1 MGIEEVKQ
9 VLMVLSGKG
18 GVGKSSVSVQ
28 LAQGF
33 LSKGLK
39 VGILDVDICGPS
51 IPRMLGAED
60 QEIHQSEEGLIPVLM
75 NDSKLKVSSEYFDD
89 FFFSVIQIGAPYH
102 GQTIRARNPNS
113 FATCRKR
120 SKLWRGVGLDH
131 VR

>member
-1 MGIEEVKQ
+1 MGIDEVKQ

-75 NDSKLKVSSEYFDD
+75 NDSKLKVSSKYFELYFIFLLNPGAPGKIDPRGLH
-89 FFFSVIQIGAPYH
+89 SAQKIVQIG
-102 GQTIRARNPNS
+102 
-113 FATCRKR
+113 F
-120 SKLWRGVGLDH
+120 LL
-131 VR
+131 

>member
-1 MGIEEVKQ
+1 MSRRKLLNRIYSDSVGDSFHFSFSRMGIEEVKQ

-75 NDSKLKVSSEYFDD
+75 NDSKLKVSSEYLVLYFI
-89 FFFSVIQIGAPYH
+89 FLLNKLGKFS
-102 GQTIRARNPNS
+102 
-113 FATCRKR
+113 
-120 SKLWRGVGLDH
+120 
-131 VR
+131 

>member
-75 NDSKLKVSSEYFDD
+75 NDSKLKVSLEYSVLYFI
-89 FFFSVIQIGAPYH
+89 FLLNKLGKFS
-102 GQTIRARNPNS
+102 
-113 FATCRKR
+113 
-120 SKLWRGVGLDH
+120 
-131 VR
+131 